1 MGTESNMQNAQAA
14 PEGISAAA
22 SGTRQFISFTIGGEE
37 YGVDIM
43 AIREIKGWTITTE
56 LPNTP
61 DYVRG
66 VINLRGAIVPIFD
79 LRTRFGGGETQ
90 ASARHVI
97 IVVSVRSRV
106 LGLLVDAV
114 ADIITVA
121 SLSIQPV
128 PDLEHR
134 TDVGFLAG
142 LVTVEG
148 RMVALLDLD
157 HLFDAELTAEI
168 HSFAA

>member
-1 MGTESNMQNAQAA
+1 MQD
-14 PEGISAAA
+14 ETTTSV
-22 SGTRQFISFTIGGEE
+22 SGGVRQFISFTIGAEE

-43 AIREIKGWTITTE
+43 AIREIKGWTATTD

-79 LRTRFGGGETQ
+79 LRTRFGGGTTD
-90 ASARHVI
+90 ATARHVI

-106 LGLLVDAV
+106 VGLLVDAV
-114 ADIITVA
+114 ADIITVSTGA
-121 SLSIQPV
+121 IQPV
-128 PDLEHR
+128 PELEHKGEA
-134 TDVGFLAG
+134 GFLAG

-157 HLFDAELTAEI
+157 RLFDLDATAVAD
-168 HSFAA
+168 AA

>member
-1 MGTESNMQNAQAA
+1 MKDGDIPTIAGAVGES
-14 PEGISAAA
+14 
-22 SGTRQFISFTIGGEE
+22 RQYISFTIGDEE

-43 AIREIKGWTITTE
+43 AIREIKGWTASTE

-61 DYVRG
+61 PYVRG

-79 LRTRFGGGETQ
+79 LRTRFGGGPTE

-106 LGLLVDAV
+106 VGILVDAV
-114 ADIITVA
+114 ADIITVV
-121 SLSIQPV
+121 SSSIKPV
-128 PDLEHR
+128 PELEHKV
-134 TDVGFLAG
+134 DAGFLAG

-148 RMVALLDLD
+148 RMVALLDLES
-157 HLFDAELTAEI
+157 LFDVELNVE
-168 HSFAA
+168 AA

>member
-1 MGTESNMQNAQAA
+1 MQNPEGTLQAA
-14 PEGISAAA
+14 TGGE
-22 SGTRQFISFTIGGEE
+22 TRQFISFTIGDEE

-43 AIREIKGWTITTE
+43 AIREIKGWVATTE

-61 DYVRG
+61 PYVRG

-79 LRTRFGGGETQ
+79 LRARFGGGDTE

-106 LGLLVDAV
+106 VGLLVDAV
-114 ADIITVA
+114 ADIITIA
-121 SLSIQPV
+121 FSSIQPV
-128 PDLEHR
+128 PELEHK
-134 TDVGFLAG
+134 TDAGFLAG

-157 HLFDAELTAEI
+157 RLFDVELGEI
-168 HSFAA
+168 NVAA

>member
-1 MGTESNMQNAQAA
+1 M
-14 PEGISAAA
+14 PSAASLPA
-22 SGTRQFISFTIGGEE
+22 QTAQSQTQATRQFISFTIGDEE

-43 AIREIKGWTITTE
+43 AIREIKGWVASTE

-61 DYVRG
+61 EYMRG

-79 LRTRFGGGETQ
+79 LRSRFGGGRTQ

-97 IVVSVRSRV
+97 IVVSVHERV
-106 LGLLVDAV
+106 IGLLVDAV

-121 SLSIQPV
+121 TSDIQPV
-128 PDLEHR
+128 PEMDQHGHI
-134 TDVGFLAG
+134 GFLTG

-148 RMVALLDLD
+148 PARPAPVVR
-157 HLFDAELTAEI
+157 
-168 HSFAA
+168 

>member
-1 MGTESNMQNAQAA
+1 MKNPEGALQAA
-14 PEGISAAA
+14 AA
-22 SGTRQFISFTIGGEE
+22 GGETRQFISFTIGHEE

-43 AIREIKGWTITTE
+43 AIREIKGWVPTTE

-61 DYVRG
+61 PYVRG

-79 LRTRFGGGETQ
+79 LRARFGGGATS

-106 LGLLVDAV
+106 VGILVDAV
-114 ADIITVA
+114 ADIITIA
-121 SLSIQPV
+121 FSSIQPV
-128 PDLEHR
+128 PELEHK
-134 TDVGFLAG
+134 TDAGFLAG

-157 HLFDAELTAEI
+157 RLFDVELGEI
-168 HSFAA
+168 DVAA

>member
-1 MGTESNMQNAQAA
+1 MQNAPDAA
-14 PEGISAAA
+14 RAAT
-22 SGTRQFISFTIGGEE
+22 GDEPRQFISFTIGTEE

-43 AIREIKGWTITTE
+43 AIREIKGWTATTE

-61 DYVRG
+61 PYVRG

-79 LRTRFGGGETQ
+79 LRTRFGGGATVTG
-90 ASARHVI
+90 ARHVI

-106 LGLLVDAV
+106 VGLLVDAV
-114 ADIITVA
+114 ADIITIA
-121 SLSIQPV
+121 AGSIQPV
-128 PDLEHR
+128 PDLER
-134 TDVGFLAG
+134 KADTGFLSG
-142 LVTVEG
+142 LVTVDG

-157 HLFDAELTAEI
+157 RLFDAELTADL

>member
-1 MGTESNMQNAQAA
+1 MQNPEGALQAA
-14 PEGISAAA
+14 TAGES
-22 SGTRQFISFTIGGEE
+22 RQFISFTIGDEE

-43 AIREIKGWTITTE
+43 AIREIKGWVPTTE

-61 DYVRG
+61 TYVRG

-79 LRTRFGGGETQ
+79 LRARFGGGDTS

-106 LGLLVDAV
+106 VGILVDAV
-114 ADIITVA
+114 ADIISIT
-121 SLSIQPV
+121 SSSIQPV
-128 PDLEHR
+128 PELEHK
-134 TDVGFLAG
+134 TEAGFLAG

-157 HLFDAELTAEI
+157 RLFDVELGEI
-168 HSFAA
+168 DVAA

>member
-1 MGTESNMQNAQAA
+1 MQNAPDSIRTNAA
-14 PEGISAAA
+14 GGEPL
-22 SGTRQFISFTIGGEE
+22 QFISFTIGAEE

-43 AIREIKGWTITTE
+43 AIREIKGWTATTE

-61 DYVRG
+61 PYVRG

-79 LRTRFGGGETQ
+79 LRTRFGGGATS

-106 LGLLVDAV
+106 VGILVDAV
-114 ADIITVA
+114 ADIITITA
-121 SLSIQPV
+121 GSIQPV
-128 PDLEHR
+128 PELER
-134 TDVGFLAG
+134 KVDVGFLSG
-142 LVTVEG
+142 LVTVDG

-157 HLFDAELTAEI
+157 RLFDAELTAEL